1 MNNAELWNQTVFLAL
16 NAGPGTA
23 HWMLA
28 IAEVM
33 ANDLIYLIPIVL
45 AVLWFLGDRRHCAVA
60 LKVCIVAG
68 LGLGAGQLIGLTWPH
83 PRPFMMGLGHTWM
96 PHAADASFP
105 SDHVTVFAAVGL
117 CMMLDGE
124 AGLGI
129 VLLAAGLCVA
139 WARIYLGVHFP
150 LDMLGATGAATV
162 MYVLVTPVWHR
173 LGGGATRLI
182 DQVYGRSMAW
192 PISRRRVRP

>member
-28 IAEVM
+28 TAEVM

-60 LKVCIVAG
+60 LKACIVAG
-68 LGLGAGQLIGLTWPH
+68 LGLGASQLIGLTWPH

-117 CMMLDGE
+117 CMALDGE
-124 AGLGI
+124 LVLGLR
-129 VLLAAGLCVA
+129 LLAAGLCVA

-150 LDMLGATGAATV
+150 LDMLGAAGVAAIIY
-162 MYVLVTPVWHR
+162 MFVTPIWHR
-173 LGGGATRLI
+173 LGGGATRLVEQG
-182 DQVYGRSMAW
+182 DGRAMTW
-192 PISRRRVRP
+192 PISRRWVRP